1 MPAYYQERPKSFT
14 HQLLRL
20 ALTIWLVAYPLVSC
34 TPLISGMAVGG
45 SSGAIGLLSSWFIG
59 GFLWWPWIVG
69 IIVLGL
75 LALLTR

>member
-1 MPAYYQERPKSFT
+1 MPVYLQERPKSLT
-14 HQLLRL
+14 HQLLRA

-34 TPLISGMAVGG
+34 TPVIAGVAAGGTGG
-45 SSGAIGLLSSWFIG
+45 SMAALAGLMFGGLLWG
-59 GFLWWPWIVG
+59 PWIVG